1 MKTKLL
7 KKLRTEAYH
16 AYGIK
21 GKLNLID
28 GGNIVVVGLR
38 QFSTKDDIA
47 TFDISNAKKVL
58 QKMRNEYCVSR
69 INELRTRTPRWSN
82 L

>member
-21 GKLNLID
+21 GKMNMICGGYLI
-28 GGNIVVVGLR
+28 IVGMR
-38 QFSTKDDIA
+38 QFSSKDDVA
-47 TFDISNAKKVL
+47 AFDMSNAKKVL
-58 QKMRNEYCVSR
+58 QKMRNEYCISR
-69 INELRTRTPRWSN
+69 VNELRTRTPRWSN